1 MDEKQAMKFLV
12 SETKRWAHVIA
23 KRDNINVVFEKSLGR
38 AGGMCGRRTIWYSR
52 TMILANLDNK
62 QGLTD
67 LAIHEVIHLVI
78 PDTCEVHGN
87 EFQKEYEKWTGHPM
101 TMYVE
106 TLKHEPKIVLK
117 PKKRGAGKTLV
128 GKWKVEYVR
137 YNHVDGGIRCETV
150 KEDPMSKTEATRIFK
165 MACGKDYPSW
175 LYQYVSSAV
184 AHGWKKVEYH
194 ESVRGG
200 GVSTVPKTLEDAR
213 YQMTFDRPC
222 LPLDTSQVVVEIIK
236 A

>member
-23 KRDNINVVFEKSLGR
+23 KRDHIFVEFEKTLGR
-38 AGGMCGRRTIWYSR
+38 YGGICGRNCIRYSR
-52 TMILANLDNK
+52 KMLLANLDNK

-78 PDTCEVHGN
+78 PNTCEVHGN

-106 TLKHEPKIVLK
+106 TLNSHNKIK
-117 PKKRGAGKTLV
+117 PKPKTRGAGKTLV

-137 YNHVDGGIRCETV
+137 YNRVDGGIRCETV
-150 KEDPMSKTEATRIFK
+150 KENPMTKTEATKIFK
-165 MACGKDYPSW
+165 MACSKDYPAW
-175 LYQYVSSAV
+175 IYQYVSSAV

-194 ESVRGG
+194 ESVCGG
-200 GVSTVPKTLEDAR
+200 GEHPIPKTVEDAR
-213 YQMTFDRPC
+213 YQMSFDRPC
-222 LPLDTSQVVVEIIK
+222 LSLDVSPVAVEVIK